1 MLYRVSKK
9 VIKRWGDTIP
19 GWKEWRPA
27 RYEFEEEV
35 TIENDDVLVG
45 MAEENSFTYGSEE
58 VIRVLHPEHGLLWVY
73 RADLAQIS
81 KK

>member
-1 MLYRVSKK
+1 MLYRASKK
-9 VIKRWGDTIP
+9 VIKQWGDTIP

-35 TIENDDVLVG
+35 IIENDDVLVG
-45 MAEENSFTYGSEE
+45 MSEENSFTYGSEE